1 LIVRRLALSPAL
13 GLLLVVC
20 LCGPGMAHAQR
31 STSTLLNIQREQDE
45 SRRQRMMSEMRQSS
59 ETFARRW
66 QSGST
71 SGAGRSGGA
80 AVGAPMS
87 GSGRK
92 GYTGTGYLGGPAVD
106 SGPAS
111 IESTTTVNTLR
122 APMNEREIA
131 GLVKLAADAGDA
143 QAQMYYGQ
151 MLFLG
156 YGPLQPDRVAA
167 QAWLSK
173 AAQAGQPGAMGL
185 LAWMHKYGVG
195 TAADPQEALRWM
207 RTGADKGDPYA
218 TFLLASAHLVGEGVP
233 RNLPEGLTWA
243 RRAAERG
250 DAHAQ
255 WFVGQT
261 YYEGGIL
268 PKDLS
273 QAALWLQ
280 RASAQNEVNAA
291 STLGVMHL
299 TGEIPG
305 AQAAEG
311 VKLLQRAADAGDAKA
326 MNNLGL
332 ALLQGL
338 GLPADAAAGARWVR
352 QSAEKGYAYGQFTY
366 AQLLRG
372 GREYLPMPLRRCS
385 GCSARPT
392 PAAKRPANNCGR
404 WAASHP
410 EAVGDKQRPG
420 SAFRLVYV
428 AQGSKAGT

>member
-1 LIVRRLALSPAL
+1 MRRLTLSPVL
-13 GLLLVVC
+13 GLLLVAC
-20 LCGPGMAHAQR
+20 LCGPDTAHAQR
-31 STSTLLNIQREQDE
+31 STSTLLNIQRDQDE
-45 SRRQRMMSEMRQSS
+45 SRRQRMMNDMRQSS

-71 SGAGRSGGA
+71 TNSGRSGGA
-80 AVGAPMS
+80 PVGAPMS

-92 GYTGTGYLGGPAVD
+92 GYVSSGYLGGPAVD

-111 IESTTTVNTLR
+111 IESTTTVTTLR

-131 GLVKLAADAGDA
+131 GLVKLAADAGEA
-143 QAQMYYGQ
+143 QAQMHYGQ

-156 YGPLQPDRVAA
+156 YGPLQRDPAAA
-167 QAWLSK
+167 QVWLLK

-185 LAWMHKYGVG
+185 LAWMHKFGVG
-195 TAADPQEALRWM
+195 TAADAQEALRWM

-218 TFLLASAHLVGEGVP
+218 SFLLASAYLTGDGVP
-233 RNLPEGLTWA
+233 RNLPEGLSWA

-255 WFVGQT
+255 WFVGQS
-261 YYEGGIL
+261 YYEGEVL
-268 PKDLS
+268 PRDMS
-273 QAALWLQ
+273 QAAQWLQ
-280 RASAQNEVNAA
+280 RAVAQDEVNAA

-299 TGEIPG
+299 TGEAPG

-311 VKLLQRAADAGDAKA
+311 VKLLQRAAGAGDAKA

-352 QSAEKGYAYGQFTY
+352 QSAEKGYAHGQFTY

-372 GREYLPMPLRRCS
+372 GV
-385 GCSARPT
+385 GV
-392 PAAKRPANNCGR
+392 PADA
-404 WAASHP
+404 AASVQWLQRAA
-410 EAVGDKQRPG
+410 EAG
-420 SAFRLVYV
+420 SGEARQQL
-428 AQGSKAGT
+428 QQMGR